1 MQNGTDKVMNSD
13 LRLLACASSR
23 DYAETIAAA
32 IGIELTAVEERSFE
46 DGEFKVRPLENVAGA
61 DAFVVQSLYAEA
73 SASAADKWLRCLFLA
88 GAARDAGAEQVTL
101 VIPYFA
107 FCRKDRRTQP
117 FDPLHTR
124 YLAQMAEAVGA
135 SAVITLDIHNLAAF
149 QNAFRCRAE
158 AVTAA
163 PLFVEHI
170 RAQRADSPWLVLSPD
185 AGGVKRA
192 EAFRQRLSETSGSEV
207 ALGMMEKFRG
217 GGELR
222 LGRLV
227 GDVADRHVLIID
239 DLIASGSTLAHAA
252 KACKEAGARRV
263 TAFATH
269 GLFVKNAGS
278 VLADPALDELVITDS
293 VRPHRVEELKDKLT
307 VLESGPLIGRI
318 IGRMHEHQGIE
329 KFHGA

>member
-1 MQNGTDKVMNSD
+1 MNARI
-13 LRLLACASSR
+13 RLLACASSQ
-23 DYAETIAAA
+23 DYAETIA
-32 IGIELTAVEERSFE
+32 IGMGIELTPVEERSFE
-46 DGEFKVRPLENVAGA
+46 DGEFKVRPLENVAGS
-61 DAFVVQSLYAEA
+61 DAFVVQSLYPES

-88 GAARDAGAEQVTL
+88 GAVRDAGAERVTL
-101 VIPYFA
+101 VVPYLA

-117 FDPLHTR
+117 WDPLHTR

-135 SAVITLDIHNLAAF
+135 DAVVTLDIHNLAAF

-163 PLFVEHI
+163 PLFVEHV
-170 RAQRADSPWLVLSPD
+170 RAQRADLPRLVLSPD

-192 EAFRQRLSETSGSEV
+192 EAFRQRLSETSDSEV

-227 GDVADRHVLIID
+227 GDVAGRHVLILD

-263 TAFATH
+263 TALATH
-269 GLFVKNAGS
+269 GLFVKDAGS

-293 VRPHRVEELKDKLT
+293 VPPRRVEGLKGKLT
-307 VLESGPLIGRI
+307 VLESGPLLGRV
-318 IGRMHEHQGIE
+318 IGRMHEHESIE
-329 KFHGA
+329 EFHGA